1 MKQKTRTK
9 EEEVG
14 RPGRSKS
21 YYISLAALEIARGL
35 TTGKKTESRAISTIV
50 ERYGALTEAETPDLT
65 DGEWRELDIVL
76 AGLSFESAGA
86 IGRLDE
92 VIRPY
97 TVPSLVARVR
107 RLTIAQRFAVVD
119 LAERRRA
126 AIARGEKV
134 GPVRTMSR
142 PVQGVRLAAR
152 A

>member
-21 YYISLAALEIARGL
+21 YYISLDALEIARGL

-50 ERYGALTEAETPDLT
+50 ERYGALMDVMQPSLAPAE
-65 DGEWRELDIVL
+65 WKELERVL
-76 AGLSFESAGA
+76 GTVDFPAHA
-86 IGRLDE
+86 IHRLDD
-92 VIRPY
+92 VIRPVA
-97 TVPSLVARVR
+97 TAGLVAKVG
-107 RLTIAQRFAVVD
+107 RLTAAQRFAVVD
-119 LAERRRA
+119 LVERRNA

-134 GPVRTMSR
+134 GPAPTMYR